1 MHFSYRH
8 IYVII
13 IGIGMHQN
21 CKTVQICNVP
31 KCQDEGRD
39 FGNYITIPQEFGN
52 SCYIH
57 FKLAV
62 ILQYLPILTDTY
74 RYRTNTEPIRI
85 GKNR

>member
-21 CKTVQICNVP
+21 CKTVQICIVP

-62 ILQYLPILTDTY
+62 IALHIISTTRKYKFNYNLKLLAI
-74 RYRTNTEPIRI
+74 IV
-85 GKNR
+85 K

>member
-1 MHFSYRH
+1 
-8 IYVII
+8 
-13 IGIGMHQN
+13 MHQN

-62 ILQYLPILTDTY
+62 IALHIISTTIKFKFTQILKLFV
-74 RYRTNTEPIRI
+74 II
-85 GKNR
+85 VK